1 MDKPRLNKIKVHIDN
16 LIGEEVFRVSR
27 KGTFPRMSE
36 MMYDVLEKVE
46 LEDETLVEVLQFSE
60 LNGSADVSVANTL
73 YFASNSVMRL
83 KMIRITLYNSF
94 ARIEPVSLY
103 FMKGNLENKTST
115 GGGILKGLGRKVL
128 SRESLFIN

>member
-1 MDKPRLNKIKVHIDN
+1 
-16 LIGEEVFRVSR
+16 
-27 KGTFPRMSE
+27 MSE

-83 KMIRITLYNSF
+83 KMI
-94 ARIEPVSLY
+94 E
-103 FMKGNLENKTST
+103 
-115 GGGILKGLGRKVL
+115 
-128 SRESLFIN
+128 

>member
-1 MDKPRLNKIKVHIDN
+1 
-16 LIGEEVFRVSR
+16 
-27 KGTFPRMSE
+27 
-36 MMYDVLEKVE
+36 MYDVLEKVE

-94 ARIEPVSLY
+94 ARIEPGSLY
-103 FMKGNLENKTST
+103 FMKGNLENKTFYLWRYSQ
-115 GGGILKGLGRKVL
+115 GIGKKSLIWGIVIYKLN
-128 SRESLFIN
+128 SRNRTNLFRTFFWLFLYL

>member
-16 LIGEEVFRVSR
+16 LISEEVFRVSR

-36 MMYDVLEKVE
+36 MMYDVLERVE
-46 LEDETLVEVLQFSE
+46 LEDGTLVEVLKFSE
-60 LNGSADVSVANTL
+60 LNGSAETSVANNL
-73 YFASNSVMRL
+73 YFVSNSS
-83 KMIRITLYNSF
+83 ITLYNSF
-94 ARIEPVSLY
+94 ARIEPGSLY
-103 FMKGNLENKTST
+103 FFKGNLENKTST

>member
-1 MDKPRLNKIKVHIDN
+1 
-16 LIGEEVFRVSR
+16 
-27 KGTFPRMSE
+27 MSE
-36 MMYDVLEKVE
+36 MIYDVLEKVE

-73 YFASNSVMRL
+73 YFASNSSMRL

-94 ARIEPVSLY
+94 ARIEPGSLY

-128 SRESLFIN
+128 SGESLFIN